1 MMIVSR
7 SKIKKFALN
16 LQLQAIQILTNDV
29 QMIIFCL
36 FYFITTVIDLQ
47 LTFDLDILYV
57 YSKSR
62 NIRRRFQVI
71 LRNFWQSFPVPL
83 KENGNLGAGMHT
95 YMQRGND
102 HRH

>member
-1 MMIVSR
+1 
-7 SKIKKFALN
+7 
-16 LQLQAIQILTNDV
+16 
-29 QMIIFCL
+29 MIIFCL

-47 LTFDLDILYV
+47 LTFNLDTLYV